1 MPRAPR
7 GCTFVGMR
15 FRAGSMPA
23 GLHRLDPVQVDV
35 LVGMVLLVAI
45 EVQLRSGSSGH
56 ARLAAAAGGAMLAVA
71 VMLRRATPFAAL
83 LVAVAAVLG
92 QEALGGRLTQ
102 EAVGALPA
110 LMLVFYAAGAFLD
123 ERLAL
128 AGVGIGLA
136 GVVSQVLIRTTA
148 FADVFFAAVFLILLP
163 WGVGRM
169 LRTRGARER
178 AHRAQVERLDAQ
190 REQLARSAAFAERA
204 RIAREL
210 HDVITHSVSVMVIQ
224 AGAARMVM
232 ASDPERAEAS
242 LESVA
247 RAGREA
253 LAEMRRLLGVLGG
266 GGGPQGLAPQPGL
279 ADVEGLV
286 ARASAAGL
294 ATELRV
300 IGEPSTVSPA
310 LDLCAYRIVQEALTN
325 AIKHAGPA
333 RATVSVRWA
342 SDAIEVEVADT
353 GRGRHAN
360 DRVPGGHG
368 IPGMRERAALHGGHV
383 HVGPATSGG
392 FVVQARL
399 PRHRAVA

>member
-1 MPRAPR
+1 
-7 GCTFVGMR
+7 MR

-23 GLHRLDPVQVDV
+23 GLHRLHPVQVDV
-35 LVGMVLLVAI
+35 LVGVVLLV
-45 EVQLRSGSSGH
+45 EVELQLWNGSTDHG
-56 ARLAAAAGGAMLAVA
+56 RMAAAVGGVMLAVA
-71 VMLRRATPFAAL
+71 VMIRRSTPFAAVL
-83 LVAVAAVLG
+83 LAVAAVLG

-110 LMLVFYAAGAFLD
+110 LMLVFYAAGAFLG
-123 ERLAL
+123 ERPAL
-128 AGVGIGLA
+128 AGLGIGLA
-136 GVVSQVLIRTTA
+136 GVGSQALIRPTA
-148 FADVFFAAVFLILLP
+148 FADMFFAAVFLLLLP

-169 LRTRGARER
+169 LRTHGRRER
-178 AHRAQVERLDAQ
+178 VHRARAERLDAE
-190 REQLARSAAFAERA
+190 REQLARSAASGERA

-266 GGGPQGLAPQPGL
+266 GDGPHGLAPQPGL
-279 ADVEGLV
+279 ADVEELV
-286 ARASAAGL
+286 ARACAAGL

-353 GRGRHAN
+353 GRGRDAN
-360 DRVPGGHG
+360 DHGPGGHG
-368 IPGMRERAALHGGHV
+368 LPGMRERAALHGGHV
-383 HVGPATSGG
+383 HVGPATTGG

-399 PRHRAVA
+399 PRQRAVA